1 MSDHN
6 LDNLS
11 DEELMGAYASK
22 GDADAFSLLYRRHES
37 KLYGFFLRRLN
48 QDRRGAA
55 PDLFQ
60 KTWLKIHHAR
70 HRFDK
75 EQKFSTW
82 MYSIA
87 LNVLRDQ
94 LRVAP
99 LGDEIP
105 ELPADT
111 DVEQDFSLKQDLN
124 RLEEALSQ
132 IPENHREALIL
143 SEWEGFSSQELA
155 KVLGVTDAAARQ
167 MVSRARKRVRQ
178 ILQEREK

>member
-1 MSDHN
+1 MD
-6 LDNLS
+6 
-11 DEELMGAYASK
+11 AYANQRS
-22 GDADAFSLLYRRHES
+22 AEAFSLLYRRYES

-48 QDRRGAA
+48 PDHREVA

-70 HRFDK
+70 HRFDR

-105 ELPADT
+105 ELAADT
-111 DVEQDFSLKQDLN
+111 DVEQELSVKEDLG
-124 RLEEALSQ
+124 RLEEALAL

-155 KVLGVTDAAARQ
+155 KILGITDAAARQ
-167 MVSRARKRVRQ
+167 MISRARKKVRL

>member
-1 MSDHN
+1 VSDHN
-6 LDNLS
+6 FDRLS
-11 DEELMGAYASK
+11 DEELMDAYAKK
-22 GDADAFSLLYRRHES
+22 GNAEAFTLLYQSYES
-37 KLYGFFLRRLN
+37 KLYGFFLRRLG
-48 QDRRGAA
+48 QHRREAA

-70 HRFDK
+70 HRFDS

-87 LNVLRDQ
+87 LNALRDQ

-99 LGDEIP
+99 LEDEIP
-105 ELPADT
+105 DLAADT
-111 DVEQDFSLKQDLN
+111 DTEQEFRLKEDLG
-124 RLEEALSQ
+124 RLEEALSL

-155 KVLGVTDAAARQ
+155 KVLGVSDAAARQ
-167 MVSRARKRVRQ
+167 IVSRARKKVRQ